1 MKEENSNSESSG
13 CFYSNSTV
21 LLNNGTKVKMKDL
34 KVGDRVASIDKNGQ
48 IIFSP
53 VIMFFHRD
61 PTLRTKFRIIETDD
75 HKKISITPLHLIYTL
90 NKQTQRDNVGY
101 ANRIT
106 AGDQLYVRNPLRAT
120 RPLVT
125 RRVVNIKEVILSGAF
140 APLTESGKILVDDIL
155 VSCYALFPS
164 ETISHWSML
173 PVRLLSKFFPSF
185 FETDQLVHW
194 YPRSLLKLYS
204 TFRSFTMREV

>member
-1 MKEENSNSESSG
+1 
-13 CFYSNSTV
+13 
-21 LLNNGTKVKMKDL
+21 MKDL
-34 KVGDRVASIDKNGQ
+34 KIGDRVASIDKNGQ
-48 IIFSP
+48 IVFSP

-61 PTLRTKFRIIETDD
+61 PSLRTTFRILETDD

-90 NKQTQRDNVGY
+90 NKQTQRDSVDY

-106 AGDQLYVRNPLRAT
+106 AGDHLYVRNRPHAT
-120 RPLVT
+120 TPLVAQ
-125 RRVVNIKEVILSGAF
+125 RVANIKEVTLSGAF
-140 APLTESGKILVDDIL
+140 APLTDNGKLFVDDIL

-164 ETISHWSML
+164 ETIAHWSMI

-185 FETDQLVHW
+185 FETEEYVHW

-204 TFRSFTMREV
+204 TFQKLTMKDV